1 MITIVHIHVTLMTP
15 YLLFYSPQ
23 LPIGGAH
30 YNVPLGTK
38 ALYFNLTEVFPNG
51 TTITS
56 GKFGT
61 APIIRTSV
69 ISQKFKALSLTLS
82 SNTSRSLVHFVLRGK
97 PANDSGKEI
106 TVRETS
112 IIKGQISFPQH

>member
-1 MITIVHIHVTLMTP
+1 MLVTLETP
-15 YLLFYSPQ
+15 YLPFCLQ
-23 LPIGGAH
+23 LPVGGQ
-30 YNVPLGTK
+30 YNIPLGTK

-56 GKFGT
+56 GEFGT

-82 SNTSRSLVHFVLRGK
+82 SNTSRSVVHFALKGK
-97 PANDSGKEI
+97 PANDTGKEI
-106 TVRETS
+106 AVRR
-112 IIKGQISFPQH
+112 